1 MKIIFILTTLFLSI
15 WMFTP
20 ASCQGIRQKGG
31 QYYEKAYNAYFT
43 EQNDKLA
50 LELIN
55 IANQNDPNYGGWN
68 FTFPKGVAIPY
79 EITFIGCEDFES
91 ITLLEM
97 NVINNKIIKFKNI
110 PIN

>member
-1 MKIIFILTTLFLSI
+1 MKIIIKLATLFFSFIMLNPI
-15 WMFTP
+15 F
-20 ASCQGIRQKGG
+20 CQGIRQKGG
-31 QYYEKAYNAYFT
+31 PYYEKAYNAYFT

-55 IANQNDPNYGGWN
+55 IANQNDPNYGGWD

-79 EITFIGCEDFES
+79 EITFIGYEDFES

-97 NVINNKIIKFKNI
+97 NVINDKIIKFKNI